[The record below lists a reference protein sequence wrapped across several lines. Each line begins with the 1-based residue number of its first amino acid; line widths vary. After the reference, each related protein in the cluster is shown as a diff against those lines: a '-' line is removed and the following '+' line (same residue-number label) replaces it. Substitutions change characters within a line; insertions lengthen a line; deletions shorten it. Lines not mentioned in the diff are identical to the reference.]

1 MPNFIEYWCIY
12 LKGTDNKLKA
22 KNCTLSDNLD
32 HQAHAVWAHMAPILK
47 MVSRN
52 HPETVAVHFFSDSP
66 SSQYRNRF
74 NMHLMKTK
82 VPMFFKKVKYITW
95 NFTEAGH
102 GKGPMDGV
110 GGAMKRRADEYVMHG
125 SDITSAR
132 DFINTS
138 KKSNI
143 YITEIPNADV
153 IEMKREV
160 QTTTVQP
167 ISNIMKCHQ
176 VTYCREIMYSR
187 TLSCFICKPSE
198 YCDHYTMGEIFRA
211 NTNYVSD
218 SSSTDEDFKPSETR
232 KGPLIF
238 YKMVYSSSSSDVE

>member
-1 MPNFIEYWCIY
+1 MFCIDFSENYVAKYNEEVQSVHFGASKRQISLNTGVFY

-22 KNCTLSDNLD
+22 KSFCTLSDNLD

-95 NFTEAGH
+95 NFMEAGH

-132 DFINTS
+132 DFINTF

-143 YITEIPNADV
+143 YITEIANADV
-153 IEMKREV
+153 IEKKREV
-160 QTTTVQP
+160 QTKTVQP
-167 ISNIMKCHQ
+167 ISCLLY
-176 VTYCREIMYSR
+176 TSR
-187 TLSCFICKPSE
+187 C
-198 YCDHYTMGEIFRA
+198 
-211 NTNYVSD
+211 V
-218 SSSTDEDFKPSETR
+218 
-232 KGPLIF
+232 
-238 YKMVYSSSSSDVE
+238 